1 MFDPVKPAR
10 ISEAIVSQIRA
21 KVLADELR
29 PDDKLPSENELAA
42 MFGAS
47 RATVREA
54 LRALEGS
61 GLIEIRRGARGG
73 PFVARHGLEHAGRS
87 LIEALRIHGT
97 PIEQV
102 TEARLLVEP
111 TLTRFAAER
120 ASDDDLE
127 AIGETLARVS
137 SSLATGETPVLGNL
151 EFHRLVASA
160 SHNAVLVVLL
170 DASLGI
176 LEQML
181 EPGAI
186 DRELVSGMLAEHEEI
201 YESLRARKPDTA
213 EHLMR
218 EHVHRAH
225 VGIQKACL
233 F

>member
-1 MFDPVKPAR
+1 MFDPVKPLR
-10 ISEAIVSQIRA
+10 ISESIVSQIKD

-29 PDDKLPSENELAA
+29 PNDKLPSENELAA
-42 MFGAS
+42 IFGAS

-54 LRALEGS
+54 LRSLEGS

-73 PFVARHGLEHAGRS
+73 PFVAEHGLEHAGRS
-87 LIEALRIHGT
+87 LSDALRVHGT
-97 PIEQV
+97 PVEQV

-111 TLTRFAAER
+111 ALARFAAER
-120 ASDDDLE
+120 ASDEDLA
-127 AIGETLARVS
+127 AIGSSLERVR
-137 SSLATGETPVLGNL
+137 SSLASGDTPVLGNL

-176 LEQML
+176 LEHVL

-186 DRELVSGMLAEHEEI
+186 DRDLVSGMLAAHQEI
-201 YESLRARKPDTA
+201 YDALTARQADGA
-213 EHLMR
+213 ERLMT
-218 EHVHRAH
+218 EHVHQAH
-225 VGIQKACL
+225 LGIEKACL

>member
-1 MFDPVKPAR
+1 MFYPVKPLR
-10 ISEAIVSQIRA
+10 ISESIVSQIKA

-29 PDDKLPSENELAA
+29 PDDKLPNENELAS

-54 LRALEGS
+54 LAALEGS

-73 PFVARHGLEHAGRS
+73 PFVAKHGLEHAGRS
-87 LIEALRIHGT
+87 LTDALRIRGT

-111 TLTRFAAER
+111 ALARFAAER
-120 ASDDDLE
+120 ASNEDLD
-127 AIGETLARVS
+127 AIGKTLERVRA
-137 SSLATGETPVLGNL
+137 SLASGETPVLGNL

-176 LEQML
+176 LEQVL
-181 EPGAI
+181 EPRAI
-186 DRELVSGMLAEHEEI
+186 DRDLISGMLTAHQEI
-201 YESLRARKPDTA
+201 YQALRARKPDDA
-213 EHLMR
+213 HQLMT
-218 EHVHRAH
+218 EHVHEAH
-225 VGIQKACL
+225 LGIEKACL